1 MFWASGF
8 WVDGFWSEGFWEG
21 LASSVGGK
29 RNRRKRVI
37 VAGKTYFLN
46 PQELAE
52 LLTAQY
58 RTQLEAEAQK
68 PPEIAAVVDC
78 ARIKAIADVKASGEF
93 IARMNAEFLR
103 LEQEAIQQQQ
113 LEEDD
118 EECLMLLAA

>member
-8 WVDGFWSEGFWEG
+8 WSDGFWSEGFWEG

-37 VAGKTYFLN
+37 VSGKTYFLN

-68 PPEIAAVVDC
+68 PPENAAVVDC
-78 ARIKAIADVKASGEF
+78 ARIKAISDVKASSEF

>member
-1 MFWASGF
+1 MRRLLSNPLCTMT
-8 WVDGFWSEGFWEG
+8 VSE
-21 LASSVGGK
+21 
-29 RNRRKRVI
+29 N
-37 VAGKTYFLN
+37 
-46 PQELAE
+46 
-52 LLTAQY
+52 
-58 RTQLEAEAQK
+58 
-68 PPEIAAVVDC
+68 AAVVDC